1 MKSTF
6 LVNIITMIYAA
17 VMKTIPQNWLLL
29 VVSLPTDSAT
39 ARMRIWRAL
48 KNLGCGALRDG
59 AYLLPDRA
67 AQQQQLSELAAET
80 LREGGSAWL
89 LTVQAQSKSDNEAY
103 CSLFDRS
110 AEMTQFVEA
119 LTRMRHTLDGLA
131 PADINRALRKL
142 RREYDALCATDY
154 FPSQASALTQ
164 AAWMDF
170 VHVAE
175 ALLSPGEPEAT
186 NAQIVLLDAA
196 AFQGRLWATRRHLWV
211 DRVASAWLIQRFIDP
226 QAHFIWLDKPADCP
240 PDALGFDFDQASF
253 THVGDRVTFEVL
265 LASFG
270 LGHDTGLLR
279 LGAMV
284 HTLDVGGTFVP
295 EASGFEAMLSGARQ
309 RAKDDDQLLQEI
321 SLVLD
326 ALYQH
331 FSSEP
336 QAPALP
342 A

>member
-1 MKSTF
+1 
-6 LVNIITMIYAA
+6 
-17 VMKTIPQNWLLL
+17 MKTPPSSWLLL

-48 KNLGCGALRDG
+48 KSLGCGALRDG

-67 AQQQQLSELAAET
+67 EQQQQLGDLAAET

-89 LTVQAQSKSDNEAY
+89 LTVQAQSAADNEAY
-103 CSLFDRS
+103 RSLFDRG
-110 AEMTQFVEA
+110 AELTGFVEN
-119 LTRMRHTLDGLA
+119 LTRARRTLDGLA

-142 RREYDALCATDY
+142 RREYDGLCATDY
-154 FPSQASALTQ
+154 FPSQASAAAQ
-164 AAWMDF
+164 AAWLDF
-170 VHVAE
+170 IHEAE
-175 ALLSPGEPEAT
+175 ALLSPGEPQAG
-186 NAQIVLLDAA
+186 NAPIVPLDAA
-196 AFQGRLWATRRHLWV
+196 AYQGRLWATRRHLWV
-211 DRVASAWLIQRFIDP
+211 DRVASAWLIRRFIDR
-226 QAHFIWLDKPADCP
+226 QARFMWLDTPADCP

-253 THVGDRVTFEVL
+253 THVGERVTFEVL

-270 LGHDTGLLR
+270 LGGDAGLVR

-284 HTLDVGGTFVP
+284 HALDVGGAFVP

-309 RAKDDDQLLQEI
+309 RARDDDLLLQEI

-326 ALYQH
+326 ALYRH
-331 FSSEP
+331 FSTESTL
-336 QAPALP
+336 APSP

>member
-1 MKSTF
+1 
-6 LVNIITMIYAA
+6 
-17 VMKTIPQNWLLL
+17 MKTIPSNWLLL

-48 KNLGCGALRDG
+48 KSLGCGALRDG
-59 AYLLPDRA
+59 AYLLPDRT
-67 AQQQQLSELAAET
+67 AQQRQLSELAAET

-89 LTVQAQSKSDNEAY
+89 LTVQAQSTADNEAY

-110 AEMTQFVEA
+110 AEMTQFVEG
-119 LTRMRHTLDGLA
+119 LTRVRRTLDGLTA
-131 PADINRALRKL
+131 ADINRALRKL
-142 RREYDALCATDY
+142 RREYDALCSTDY
-154 FPSQASALTQ
+154 FPSQASAAAQ

-170 VHVAE
+170 IHVAE
-175 ALLSPGEPEAT
+175 ALLSPGEPQAT
-186 NAQIVLLDAA
+186 NAPIVLLDVA

-211 DRVASAWLIQRFIDP
+211 DRVASAWLIQRFIDQ
-226 QAHFIWLDKPADCP
+226 QARFAWVDTPAECP
-240 PDALGFDFDQASF
+240 PEALGFDFDQARF
-253 THVGDRVTFEVL
+253 THVGERVTFEVL
-265 LASFG
+265 VVSFG
-270 LGHDTGLLR
+270 LGQDTGLLR

-309 RAKDDDQLLQEI
+309 RARDDDQLLQEI

-326 ALYQH
+326 SLYQH
-331 FSSEP
+331 FSSESKV
-336 QAPALP
+336 APSP